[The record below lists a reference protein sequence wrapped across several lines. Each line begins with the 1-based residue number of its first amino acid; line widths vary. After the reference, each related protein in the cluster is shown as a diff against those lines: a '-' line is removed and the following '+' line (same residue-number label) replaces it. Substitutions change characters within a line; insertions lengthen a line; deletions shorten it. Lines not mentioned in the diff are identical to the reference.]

1 MFVIPTKSI
10 GILIMIADQLLV
22 SDKKEKSS
30 FKKDRISESPKR
42 SIAKSI
48 SWRAIGTLDTIII
61 SWIITG
67 TLTLAFSIGVVELV
81 TKMVLYFFH
90 ERIWNTISWGK

>member
-1 MFVIPTKSI
+1 
-10 GILIMIADQLLV
+10 MIADQFIII
-22 SDKKEKSS
+22 KEPANSNYN
-30 FKKDRISESPKR
+30 KDNASEQPKR

-67 TLTLAFSIGVVELV
+67 TLSLAFSIGLVELV
-81 TKMVLYFFH
+81 TKMVLYFSH
-90 ERIWNTISWGK
+90 ERLWNTIKWGR